1 LLLSEYP
8 PGEEIRKY
16 RFPERNRIIAG
27 MAKSCVVVEAPVK
40 SGALIT
46 ADHALDEGRDVW
58 VLEACLGG
66 PRSAGVDRLAADG
79 ARALIGAGDIL
90 DDLGCDVDDATG
102 AGYLRFS
109 GAKLA
114 VAVAG
119 GLSPVADVQ
128 VLSGASAKP

>member
-1 LLLSEYP
+1 
-8 PGEEIRKY
+8 
-16 RFPERNRIIAG
+16 
-27 MAKSCVVVEAPVK
+27 
-40 SGALIT
+40 
-46 ADHALDEGRDVW
+46 
-58 VLEACLGG
+58 
-66 PRSAGVDRLAADG
+66 
-79 ARALIGAGDIL
+79 
-90 DDLGCDVDDATG
+90 LGCDVDDATG

>member
-1 LLLSEYP
+1 
-8 PGEEIRKY
+8 
-16 RFPERNRIIAG
+16 
-27 MAKSCVVVEAPVK
+27 
-40 SGALIT
+40 
-46 ADHALDEGRDVW
+46 
-58 VLEACLGG
+58 
-66 PRSAGVDRLAADG
+66 VDRLAADG